1 MADAKEEALVKKV
14 YDWALEQL
22 SKEKERLKTLGVE
35 PIELEVIDM
44 SVLMEGKK
52 KQLNRVIFN
61 STVDFRKVT
70 NMFISKIIKCYFIF
84 QSSN

>member
-70 NMFISKIIKCYFIF
+70 NILIS
-84 QSSN
+84 QSVPCGLKPGY

>member
-1 MADAKEEALVKKV
+1 MSDAKEEELVKKV

-22 SKEKERLKTLGVE
+22 NKEKERLKTLGVE
-35 PIELEVIDM
+35 PIDLEVIDM

-70 NMFISKIIKCYFIF
+70 NILIS
-84 QSSN
+84 QSIPCALKPGY